1 MNNNFENILNND
13 ENDNH
18 ERLNDLNDALNKD
31 DFVLEEMHGDFDREA
46 AEGLKQ
52 IANNKIPSLVNQI
65 NGNLKLQLKN
75 KKRIKKKIPEQSS
88 AIITIITLLIIV
100 VLAYIIIKK
109 FYQ

>member
-18 ERLNDLNDALNKD
+18 DRLNDLKDALNRD
-31 DFVLEEMHGDFDREA
+31 DFILQELHNDFDREA
-46 AEGLKQ
+46 AEGLEQ
-52 IANNKIPSLVNQI
+52 IANNNIPSLVNQI
-65 NGNLKLQLKN
+65 NGNLKSQLKN

-88 AIITIITLLIIV
+88 VIFTIITLLIIV

>member
-1 MNNNFENILNND
+1 MNNNFENTLNND

-18 ERLNDLNDALNKD
+18 ERLNDLNDALNRD
-31 DFVLEEMHGDFDREA
+31 DYVLEEMHEDFDREA

-52 IANNKIPSLVNQI
+52 IANNKIPLLVNQI
-65 NGNLKLQLKN
+65 NGNLKSQLKN
-75 KKRIKKKIPEQSS
+75 KKRIKKKIPDQSS
-88 AIITIITLLIIV
+88 VIITIITLLIIV